1 MIKTAHVIPAILQ
14 PLITTSLAARSEV
27 HLVQVDTSDTM
38 HALNISSN
46 TCSCKC
52 NAARQ
57 SSCNARINQQHRQ
70 QVGPVQQHSSHVCK
84 ASGTNAAALVAAAAV
99 ILQSCVTG
107 PQAAAAAGVQQQ
119 QQQWQQQRQHLAQPI
134 FGDLAAAA
142 AAPALEE
149 EEDDVNLQEIEDDI
163 MAQVAIPQELT
174 NFMQMLQKVGVA
186 Q

>member
-1 MIKTAHVIPAILQ
+1 
-14 PLITTSLAARSEV
+14 
-27 HLVQVDTSDTM
+27 M
-38 HALNISSN
+38 HALNVSSS
-46 TCSCKC
+46 TCLCKS

-57 SSCNARINQQHRQ
+57 NSCTARITQQHRQ
-70 QVGPVQQHSSHVCK
+70 QVGAVQQHSSHVCQ

-107 PQAAAAAGVQQQ
+107 PQAAAAAGIQPQ
-119 QQQWQQQRQHLAQPI
+119 QQQWQQQQQHLAQPI

-142 AAPALEE
+142 AAAPVLEE